1 MKVHQDLLFCH
12 YVPECRKVGNGGDS
26 VRPRGLRT
34 NRPARYHEALWRYVQ
49 RLHWSSRQHFPAI
62 ANGLRGGY
70 TLPMPLAEKLDPVAL
85 SLTNAPVDDEPET
98 EEELRAIAET
108 REALRAGKPLAT
120 LEEVAKELG
129 IVLGADS

>member
-1 MKVHQDLLFCH
+1 
-12 YVPECRKVGNGGDS
+12 
-26 VRPRGLRT
+26 
-34 NRPARYHEALWRYVQ
+34 VQ
-49 RLHWSSRQHFPAI
+49 RLQWSSRQHFPAI
-62 ANGLRGGY
+62 ANSLRVGH
-70 TLPMPLAEKLDPVAL
+70 TLIMPLAEKLDPVAL

-108 REALRAGKPLAT
+108 REALQAGKPLAT

>member
-1 MKVHQDLLFCH
+1 M
-12 YVPECRKVGNGGDS
+12 
-26 VRPRGLRT
+26 T
-34 NRPARYHEALWRYVQ
+34 
-49 RLHWSSRQHFPAI
+49 
-62 ANGLRGGY
+62 
-70 TLPMPLAEKLDPVAL
+70 MPLAEKLDPVAL

-108 REALRAGKPLAT
+108 REALREGKPLAT